1 MRIARQVI
9 YDASWIG
16 FSSLPAFPNFN
27 DKRCI
32 RSTASGPKFSGAF
45 NRQVN
50 RGTSNSQGGVQK
62 WFRRDKPRGVCMGY
76 TVQQTGVNRWF
87 DYPHLG
93 PVAQNTASFLCLDRL
108 SRLTDREDNRIYARP
123 SRFRGTSILHSV
135 QLSFRTHRVR
145 QMMQVKSNL
154 PGRNPS
160 TRNARANSD
169 DTRFYVAFRFAT
181 SGSINQSW
189 STAHRELPEDFES
202 EVYTTARRLGRLKFD
217 FNGRRT
223 ARYTTWT
230 SLKAKRSDRHSTP
243 SSPMH
248 SLNSVRTAAEIE
260 IGVRVLR
267 CTVIPDGR
275 AARDNFGTSPSVHLT
290 YTFLAWIRLA
300 CQRHEFDWSASGK
313 RMRPGSKFDSSSFDS
328 YNVCKCIR
336 FTTSG
341 LKYNQTFNMQAN
353 RAIEQTGRSS
363 MVHRALSASL
373 EIVARKSVLDS
384 LR

>member
-9 YDASWIG
+9 CDASWIG

-50 RGTSNSQGGVQK
+50 RGTSAG
-62 WFRRDKPRGVCMGY
+62 FRCGSDVTSRGVY
-76 TVQQTGVNRWF
+76 VWDTPYNRQIEMPTLLY
-87 DYPHLG
+87 D
-93 PVAQNTASFLCLDRL
+93 S
-108 SRLTDREDNRIYARP
+108 EDNRIYARP

-160 TRNARANSD
+160 IRNARANSD

-181 SGSINQSW
+181 SG
-189 STAHRELPEDFES
+189 L
-202 EVYTTARRLGRLKFD
+202 
-217 FNGRRT
+217 RRT
-223 ARYTTWT
+223 ESFLKT
-230 SLKAKRSDRHSTP
+230 SSQRFTQQLADWDVSSSISTGVVQRG
-243 SSPMH
+243 
-248 SLNSVRTAAEIE
+248 VRTAAEIE
-260 IGVRVLR
+260 IGIRVLR
-267 CTVIPDGR
+267 CTV
-275 AARDNFGTSPSVHLT
+275 
-290 YTFLAWIRLA
+290 
-300 CQRHEFDWSASGK
+300 HEFDWSASGK

-341 LKYNQTFNMQAN
+341 LKFNQTFNMQAN

-373 EIVARKSVLDS
+373 EIIARKSVLDS